1 MQVNLTNE
9 EMVYFQWDP
18 GIIYKSAPLILEGGY
33 EEWLL
38 KYPMFTTNSR
48 VKPPHNP
55 GLSEMD
61 DLLGNLDKI
70 QLKGKLVSYIRIG
83 RVAT

>member
-1 MQVNLTNE
+1 
-9 EMVYFQWDP
+9 MVYFQWDP

-38 KYPMFTTNSR
+38 KYPMLTTNPH
-48 VKPPHNP
+48 VKSPHNC

-61 DLLGNLDKI
+61 DLLGNLDKT
-70 QLKGKLVSYIRIG
+70 QLKGKLVLDMQG
-83 RVAT
+83 LEE